1 LDYKSNLIRMAQTR
15 KQRGAAI
22 RKPAKMTLT
31 QRRKMERMRPI
42 GYEKKKQKPE
52 RLLNWF
58 KPNRPR
64 NIVAEQAN
72 IMMTQTVNRTRGIR
86 PRKTINLGTLNI
98 RRNASA
104 SDYVK
109 SVKSILYKVN
119 EILRDPS
126 VGDYETAL
134 EIADK
139 LKAQL
144 NDLEDSLGSRRSGL
158 DKEPNEIIE
167 RVIYLIGKYQKP
179 AKQTLIAVTVDDALT
194 KAKSVMAPPAAEEE
208 VDELTAMLGSL
219 KPFRA

>member
-1 LDYKSNLIRMAQTR
+1 MAQTR

-22 RKPAKMTLT
+22 RKPARMTLAK
-31 QRRKMERMRPI
+31 RHEMERRRPI
-42 GYEKKKQKPE
+42 GYEKQRPE
-52 RLLNWF
+52 RLLNWS

-64 NIVAEQAN
+64 NVIAEEVN
-72 IMMTQTVNRTRGIR
+72 IMMTQTAKKRASK
-86 PRKTINLGTLNI
+86 PRKSRKPINLGTLNI
-98 RRNASA
+98 RRNASV
-104 SDYVK
+104 SKYVN

-119 EILRDPS
+119 EVLRDPS
-126 VGDYETAL
+126 VGDYDTAL
-134 EIADK
+134 EIADQ

-194 KAKSVMAPPAAEEE
+194 KAKQATAPPAAEEE
-208 VDELTAMLGSL
+208 VDELAALLGSL
-219 KPFRA
+219 APFRA